1 MSLYGN
7 ESFTGVSKPSIEAKR
22 LVLNRVKSDLIQ
34 TDQIKI
40 GSSGTALSNVSTG
53 TLSVNPAGIV
63 ANSRGSV
70 SVTLTGCATT
80 DRVTLQPPASLND
93 DLLYVGCRVTAANT
107 LTIYLY
113 NATDGTV
120 DDGALNWDYLWVKT
134 A

>member
-7 ESFTGVSKPSIEAKR
+7 ESFTGVSKPSVEAKR
-22 LVLNRVKSDLIQ
+22 LVAKRVKSDVVQ

-40 GSSGTALSNVSTG
+40 GSDGTALSKVSTG
-53 TLSVNPAGIV
+53 TLSVNPAGIN

-80 DRVTLQPPASLND
+80 DRVTLQPPSTLND

-113 NATDGTV
+113 NTTGGTI
-120 DDGALNWDYLWVKT
+120 DDGALNWDYLWIKT

>member
-1 MSLYGN
+1 
-7 ESFTGVSKPSIEAKR
+7 
-22 LVLNRVKSDLIQ
+22 VKSDLIQ

-53 TLSVNPAGIV
+53 TLSVNPACIG

-70 SVTLTGCATT
+70 SMTLTGCETT
-80 DRVTLQPPASLND
+80 DRETLQPPASLND
-93 DLLYVGCRVTAANT
+93 DLLYVGCRVTAANR

-113 NATDGTV
+113 NATGGTV

-134 A
+134 V